1 MPTKNKPDNLLQFP
15 AIHSNPPINE
25 DQVRQKIKDYKD
37 SYSTELAEI
46 IWENVL
52 GEMARAGC
60 DFDSDMEKYFPSM
73 VLIFESIK
81 SLHLLTMNEK
91 HQLQEYANRNVLI
104 MDNTDPGIFAGGM
117 IRKKSEE
124 TIDID
129 EDLD

>member
-1 MPTKNKPDNLLQFP
+1 MPTKNKDNLIQFP
-15 AIHSNPPINE
+15 KIHSNPPINE
-25 DQVRQKIKDYKD
+25 QSVSERIREYKE

-60 DFDSDMEKYFPSM
+60 DFDENMDKYFPSM
-73 VLIFESIK
+73 ILIFEAIR
-81 SLHLLTMNEK
+81 SLHLQTMGEE
-91 HQLQEYANRNVLI
+91 HQLQPFAENNVVIL
-104 MDNTDPGIFAGGM
+104 DTSPERLAGGL
-117 IRKKSEE
+117 KKNLEE

>member
-1 MPTKNKPDNLLQFP
+1 MPTNNKDNLIQFP
-15 AIHSNPPINE
+15 KIHSNPPINE
-25 DQVRQKIKDYKD
+25 QSVSERIREYKE

-60 DFDSDMEKYFPSM
+60 DFDENMDKYFPSM
-73 VLIFESIK
+73 ILIFEAIR
-81 SLHLLTMNEK
+81 SLHLQTMGEE
-91 HQLQEYANRNVLI
+91 HQLQPFAENNVVIL
-104 MDNTDPGIFAGGM
+104 DTSPERLAGGL
-117 IRKKSEE
+117 KKNLEE

>member
-1 MPTKNKPDNLLQFP
+1 MPTKNKDNLIQFP
-15 AIHSNPPINE
+15 AIHSNPPI
-25 DQVRQKIKDYKD
+25 DQMSVQQRIKEYKE

-73 VLIFESIK
+73 ILIFEAIR
-81 SLHLLTMNEK
+81 SLHLQTMNEE
-91 HQLQEYANRNVLI
+91 HQLQPFAEHNVMIL
-104 MDNTDPGIFAGGM
+104 DSDPTRMSGGL
-117 IRKKSEE
+117 KKNLEE

-129 EDLD
+129 GDLD

>member
-1 MPTKNKPDNLLQFP
+1 MPTKNKDNLIQFP
-15 AIHSNPPINE
+15 NIHSNPPI
-25 DQVRQKIKDYKD
+25 DQISVQERIKEYKE

-60 DFDSDMEKYFPSM
+60 DFDENMDKYFPSM
-73 VLIFESIK
+73 ILIFEAIR
-81 SLHLLTMNEK
+81 SLHLQTMNEE
-91 HQLQEYANRNVLI
+91 HQLQPFAENNVVIL
-104 MDNTDPGIFAGGM
+104 DTTPDGLSGGL
-117 IRKKSEE
+117 KKNLEE

>member
-1 MPTKNKPDNLLQFP
+1 MPTNSKDNLIQFP
-15 AIHSNPPINE
+15 KIHSNPPINE
-25 DQVRQKIKDYKD
+25 QSVSERIREYKE

-60 DFDSDMEKYFPSM
+60 DFDENMDKYFPSM
-73 VLIFESIK
+73 ILIFEAIR
-81 SLHLLTMNEK
+81 SLHLQTMGEE
-91 HQLQEYANRNVLI
+91 HQLQPFAENNVVIL
-104 MDNTDPGIFAGGM
+104 DTSPERLAGGL
-117 IRKKSEE
+117 KKNLDE

>member
-1 MPTKNKPDNLLQFP
+1 MPTKNKDNLIPFP
-15 AIHSNPPINE
+15 NIHSNPPV
-25 DQVRQKIKDYKD
+25 DQVSVSERIREYKE

-60 DFDSDMEKYFPSM
+60 DFDENMDKYFPSM
-73 VLIFESIK
+73 ILIFEAIR
-81 SLHLLTMNEK
+81 SLHLQTMGEE
-91 HQLQEYANRNVLI
+91 HQLQPFAENNVMIL
-104 MDNTDPGIFAGGM
+104 DSDSDRLSGGL
-117 IRKKSEE
+117 KKNLEE

>member
-1 MPTKNKPDNLLQFP
+1 MPTNNKDNLIQFP
-15 AIHSNPPINE
+15 NIHSNPPI
-25 DQVRQKIKDYKD
+25 DQISVQERIKEYKE

-60 DFDSDMEKYFPSM
+60 DFDENMDKYFPSM
-73 VLIFESIK
+73 ILIFEAIR
-81 SLHLLTMNEK
+81 SLHLQTMNEE
-91 HQLQEYANRNVLI
+91 HQLQPFAENNVVIL
-104 MDNTDPGIFAGGM
+104 DTTPERLAGGL
-117 IRKKSEE
+117 KKNLDE

>member
-1 MPTKNKPDNLLQFP
+1 MSTKNKDNLIPFP
-15 AIHSNPPINE
+15 NIHSNPPI
-25 DQVRQKIKDYKD
+25 DQVSVSERIREYKE

-60 DFDSDMEKYFPSM
+60 DFDENMDKYFPSM
-73 VLIFESIK
+73 ILIFEAIR
-81 SLHLLTMNEK
+81 SLHLQTMGEE
-91 HQLQEYANRNVLI
+91 HQLQPFAENNVMIL
-104 MDNTDPGIFAGGM
+104 DSDPDRLSGGL
-117 IRKKSEE
+117 KKNLEE